1 MHGRVKEHLC
11 TPSLIKVISFLN
23 VSYIRTKTNKDSHYH
38 TILYAEEFKSTLDKG
53 FVFLFT
59 APLKI
64 MCNGPLMIAG
74 IKMCSMDRE
83 KGRHARRNAK

>member
-1 MHGRVKEHLC
+1 MKKG
-11 TPSLIKVISFLN
+11 F
-23 VSYIRTKTNKDSHYH
+23 HYH
-38 TILYAEEFKSTLDKG
+38 TILYAEECKSTLENG

-74 IKMCSMDRE
+74 IKICSTDRE
-83 KGRHARRNAK
+83 KERHERRNANKVIHKASSV

>member
-1 MHGRVKEHLC
+1 MCVC
-11 TPSLIKVISFLN
+11 SPV
-23 VSYIRTKTNKDSHYH
+23 
-38 TILYAEEFKSTLDKG
+38 LYAEEFKG

-74 IKMCSMDRE
+74 IKICSVDRE
-83 KGRHARRNAK
+83 KGRHARRNANKVIHKASSE

>member
-1 MHGRVKEHLC
+1 M
-11 TPSLIKVISFLN
+11 
-23 VSYIRTKTNKDSHYH
+23 NKDSHYH
-38 TILYAEEFKSTLDKG
+38 RILYAEDFKSTLEKG

-74 IKMCSMDRE
+74 IKMCSMDR
-83 KGRHARRNAK
+83 KRKA